1 MSTPRP
7 AMQPAMQRWLDA
19 FGANA
24 CLERSAPAVVE
35 ARAAA
40 LARAAKLGL
49 PDRRDE
55 RWRYTDLRRLDAA
68 SAGAV
73 VPPAAPALVATL
85 LRLEFVDGVLLPPPA
100 ALPAGLSLRRMTA
113 QDAEAAA
120 LLALDEPGADAFIEL
135 NAAFAA
141 GGLTLEVA
149 PQARFDAPIELVH
162 RSQQPVPSGTHA
174 RLRVHLGRG
183 ARLRVVERLATSSG
197 LNNSVALV
205 ALDDGA
211 ELDWLRLSES
221 APGARQLAWFDATLA
236 AAARLT
242 LHSHLGSCELDRF
255 AARVRLAGRGAHA
268 DLYALSVVDG
278 RARADQMLAIEHLAP
293 ATISRQ
299 TYRGVAGG
307 RAAAAATCRAL
318 IAADAAGADAQQ
330 SLGSMPL
337 SPHAECAARPELEI
351 HCDDV
356 VCRHGATVGQL
367 DEQALFYLRSRGL
380 DPAEARALLVFAFA
394 DAALAALPRDAFR
407 AALETGLAAKL
418 PREPDASA
426 AAGAPR

>member
-1 MSTPRP
+1 
-7 AMQPAMQRWLDA
+7 MQRWLDA
-19 FGANA
+19 FGTDA
-24 CLERSAPAVVE
+24 CLERSAPAVAE

-40 LARAAKLGL
+40 LARAAMLGL

-55 RWRYTDLRRLDAA
+55 RWRYTDLRRLDATGSNMA
-68 SAGAV
+68 
-73 VPPAAPALVATL
+73 PPAAPALDAAL
-85 LRLEFVDGVLLPPPA
+85 CRLEFVDGVLLPPPA
-100 ALPAGLSLRRMTA
+100 PLPAGLRLRHLSPL
-113 QDAEAAA
+113 DADAAA
-120 LLALDEPGADAFIEL
+120 LLALGDPGIDAFVEL

-141 GGLTLEVA
+141 GGLALEVA
-149 PQARFDAPIELVH
+149 PDARFDAPIELVH
-162 RSQQPVPSGTHA
+162 RSQQAPAAGAHA
-174 RLRVHLGRG
+174 RLRLRLGRG
-183 ARLRVVERLATSSG
+183 ARLSVVERVASGGGLA
-197 LNNSVALV
+197 NSVVQV
-205 ALDDGA
+205 ALDAGA

-221 APGARQLAWFDATLA
+221 APGARNLAWFDAELA
-236 AAARLT
+236 SAARLA

-255 AARVRLAGRGAHA
+255 AARVRLAGRAARA
-268 DLYALSVVDG
+268 DLFALSVVDG

-293 ATISRQ
+293 ATVSRQ

-307 RAAAAATCRAL
+307 RASVAATCRAL

-380 DPAEARALLVFAFA
+380 DVAEARALLVFAFA
-394 DAALAALPRDAFR
+394 DAALAALPRDGFR
-407 AALETGLAAKL
+407 AALEARLAAKL
-418 PREPDASA
+418 PHEPPPTA
-426 AAGAPR
+426 AVAPR